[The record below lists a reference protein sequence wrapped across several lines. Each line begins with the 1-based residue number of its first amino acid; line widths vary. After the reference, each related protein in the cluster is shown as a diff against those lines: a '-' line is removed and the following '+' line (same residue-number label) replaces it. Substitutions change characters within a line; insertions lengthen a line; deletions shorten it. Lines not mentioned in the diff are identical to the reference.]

1 MIVAMPFVTSEH
13 DDTDPTI
20 ELAVVPPRRFRLLR
34 PFAYRA
40 ADGSFWDVPA
50 DGTSTDLASVPAPLW
65 SLLASYGHQTRP
77 ALLHDHVSDLAKATP
92 DRREGF
98 APRDRADRLLRGGLA
113 EGGGRSAPRRGGV
126 WAGGWPGE
134 EQPPRPPPT

>member
-77 ALLHDHVSDLAKATP
+77 AILHDHVSELAKATP
-92 DRREGF
+92 DRRGGVGHRRR
-98 APRDRADRLLRGGLA
+98 PDRPLRGGPRV
-113 EGGGRSAPRRGGV
+113 EGGGRAPRRGGV
-126 WAGGWPGE
+126 PGGGGA
-134 EQPPRPPPT
+134 